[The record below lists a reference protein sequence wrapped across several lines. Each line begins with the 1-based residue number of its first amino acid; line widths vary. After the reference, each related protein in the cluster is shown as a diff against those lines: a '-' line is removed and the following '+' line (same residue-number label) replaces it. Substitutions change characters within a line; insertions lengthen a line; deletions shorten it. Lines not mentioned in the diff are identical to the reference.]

1 MLRESNFLSGY
12 CLARRKYR
20 RGECLFWKIDF
31 YIRIVL
37 QLGLVS
43 DQLNFHPKQTFD
55 ETKHQLDAAASEY
68 LGKAANDVRHLVPVA
83 VAADGNCLYHSIV
96 LLMDN
101 TVVTASELRGMTARF
116 LSMEFSSLSR
126 NVLVRTVIE
135 LVKNENFYAREYSQ
149 FVGPVQNALKTACKN
164 YNYSELFEIVA
175 LCTLLQCSIRSLYP
189 NIDFRDDMM
198 IANRIFAPVP
208 PIHANYQITILWS
221 HVNREIN
228 ARALNNGAWSPN
240 HFVPL
245 LSRPER
251 SQESDHRNQS
261 ARTTT
266 VSFSLLWTWMA
277 IIFESFRLP
286 RREHSKTMPSLKC
299 EYQSFRLLRID
310 VDEVNK

>member
-1 MLRESNFLSGY
+1 MSREMLRESNFLSGY
-12 CLARRKYR
+12 CLARGKYR
-20 RGECLFWKIDF
+20 CGECLFWKIDF
-31 YIRIVL
+31 HTWIVL

-83 VAADGNCLYHSIV
+83 VTADGNCLYHSIV
-96 LLMDN
+96 LLMD
-101 TVVTASELRGMTARF
+101 TSVVMASELRGMTVRF
-116 LSMEFSSLSR
+116 LSMEFSSVSR

-149 FVGPVQNALKTACKN
+149 FVGPVQNALQTACKDC
-164 YNYSELFEIVA
+164 NYSELCEIVA
-175 LCTLLQCSIRSLYP
+175 LCTLLQCDIRSVYP

-198 IANRIFAPVP
+198 IVNRIFTPVP

-228 ARALNNGAWSPN
+228 ARALNNGAWGPN

-245 LSRPER
+245 LSRAER
-251 SQESDHRNQS
+251 SQEPDHRNQS
-261 ARTTT
+261 ARTAT
-266 VSFSLLWTWMA
+266 VSFSLL
-277 IIFESFRLP
+277 
-286 RREHSKTMPSLKC
+286 
-299 EYQSFRLLRID
+299 
-310 VDEVNK
+310 